1 VQLRLALSVIDL
13 HDVRE
18 PGAVQGQIIGPADP
32 PAPKR
37 KKRAKAP

>member
-1 VQLRLALSVIDL
+1 VQLRLALSVVDL

-18 PGAVQGQIIGPADP
+18 PGAVQGQITGPSDS

-37 KKRAKAP
+37 KKRVKAQ